1 MPVGGS
7 LGILGWGW
15 LQWVRPDPLP
25 VWQDRALPLAVTT
38 GNQEAE
44 LRLCNKLV
52 ALLAELELPHEGLE
66 FAHMALALSITR
78 GEPCIPA
85 PAGPWPQTP
94 AGWEQKGTAREA
106 CRAAW
111 GCSRPLPCGGAG
123 LTGPES
129 APGGSFGFLTCALSP
144 ASLGDRLNERVAYHR
159 LAVLHQRLGHGEL
172 AEHFYLKAL
181 SLCGSP
187 LQFDEETLYYVKVY
201 LVLGDILF
209 YDLKVGGGRVV
220 GLGTGVPLGMDSSPD
235 PQDRVL
241 PSTRAGPSVS
251 PSSGKAERSR
261 HGQQTLSELPYRP
274 GPVLQ
279 SSASLGC

>member
-1 MPVGGS
+1 MSGA
-7 LGILGWGW
+7 LRILGWGW
-15 LQWVRPDPLP
+15 LRRVRPDPLP

-52 ALLAELELPHEGLE
+52 ALLTELELPHEGLE

-78 GEPCIPA
+78 GEPCTPS
-85 PAGPWPQTP
+85 PAGPRPQTP
-94 AGWEQKGTAREA
+94 AGWEQKGTAWDA
-106 CRAAW
+106 CGAAW
-111 GCSRPLPCGGAG
+111 GCGRPLPLPGAG
-123 LTGPES
+123 LSSPES
-129 APGGSFGFLTCALSP
+129 APGGIFGFLMCTPFP

-209 YDLKVGGGRVV
+209 YDLKVGGGGGV
-220 GLGTGVPLGMDSSPD
+220 GLGTGGPLGVGSSPA
-235 PQDRVL
+235 PQDGVL
-241 PSTRAGPSVS
+241 PSTSAGPGVS
-251 PSSGKAERSR
+251 PSS
-261 HGQQTLSELPYRP
+261 RP
-274 GPVLQ
+274 GREQAQ
-279 SSASLGC
+279 SADTV